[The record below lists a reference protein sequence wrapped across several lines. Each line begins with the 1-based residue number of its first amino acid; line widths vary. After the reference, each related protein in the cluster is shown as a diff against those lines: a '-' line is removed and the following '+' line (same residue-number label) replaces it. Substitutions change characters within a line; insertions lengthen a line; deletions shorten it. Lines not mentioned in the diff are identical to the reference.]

1 MGLLRISGQ
10 CSLDVHHEFSRWGRP
25 IEIRGALDHWK
36 IRLKGKATVSICCA
50 SGFFRIASCGGP
62 FRLVLLAGFCTN
74 PVILRGSAREIG
86 IRPLHLAV
94 LAAPDQRSAA
104 GTYHGHAP
112 AADAAKRVFTLSL
125 DPDGSATLTTVYIA
139 KGRSTEHGRWQQNGE
154 EVVLT
159 FDPIGSHRAPEPITF
174 RYHHHT
180 LHPTQ
185 WDRSEWGQA
194 GPPVLSRSRSAAD
207 LADRGCGA
215 ETCP

>member
-1 MGLLRISGQ
+1 MAGESLFVRCRWSAAHFWSMLSRCTSRILPMGKA
-10 CSLDVHHEFSRWGRP
+10 D
-25 IEIRGALDHWK
+25 EIRGPLDHWK
-36 IRLKGKATVSICCA
+36 IRLKGKATVSICC
-50 SGFFRIASCGGP
+50 G
-62 FRLVLLAGFCTN
+62 LVLLAGFCTN
-74 PVILRGSAREIG
+74 PVILPGSAREIG

-159 FDPIGSHRAPEPITF
+159 FDPIGSHRPPEPITF

-207 LADRGCGA
+207 SADPGCGA